1 MLNNLTLPRGLLC
14 AFLLLAC
21 SSVEA
26 SISLSVPSQRNI
38 VIFLQYAQVPAVTN
52 SPVNTWA
59 PACEVLKEKKVEGCS
74 NKQSHYF
81 NGILFIGLFG
91 PVFFLGVLAIAYAGS
106 SKKLSRRDKAIIGIA
121 ATVIV
126 LALVGFNLVGLNR
139 FAYMDDYSFPEYLVS
154 STSTNIVV
162 VHEKMDVSH
171 NKMFKSSRKI
181 LFIDRRI
188 EFVSTNELAIL
199 LHAQAEEIRRF
210 RQGTASTNQINL
222 PPPAKHE

>member
-1 MLNNLTLPRGLLC
+1 MRIIQKWILC

-21 SSVEA
+21 SSAEA
-26 SISLSVPSQRNI
+26 TSISLSVPSQRNI
-38 VIFLQYAQVPAVTN
+38 TKFLQYEQVQAVTN

-59 PACEVLKEKKVEGCS
+59 PACEVLKEKKVEGRS

-91 PVFFLGVLAIAYAGS
+91 PVFFLGVLAIAYSGS
-106 SKKLSRRDKAIIGIA
+106 SKKLSRWDKAIIGIA
-121 ATVIV
+121 ATVTI

-139 FAYMDDYSFPEYLVS
+139 FAYMDDYSFPEYLVF

-171 NKMFKSSRKI
+171 KKMFKSRRRI
-181 LFIDRRI
+181 LFRDRRI
-188 EFVSTNELAIL
+188 EFVSTNKLATL
-199 LHAQAEEIRRF
+199 LQAQAEEIRRF
-210 RQGTASTNQINL
+210 KHGTASTNQINL
-222 PPPAKHE
+222 PPLAKHE